1 MSWLGLGSGHCRAS
15 IFARDQLMPD
25 LLTLAAYV
33 VVVLGLFIVPGP
45 AVLLVLGR
53 AISGG
58 RRVGVATGV
67 GIATGDLVHTLMAA
81 VGLSA
86 ILMTSALA
94 FEIVKYVGVAYLCYL
109 GIRAIRETPQ
119 AADIPDV
126 GRTTAARA
134 YREAVLTEIL
144 NPKTALFF
152 LSFLPQFVDPA
163 KGTVWL
169 QLAVLGGIFVVMS
182 AAFTTLLA
190 FGAGSIARWL
200 QNRPAV
206 ARLQGKIVGGIYLAL
221 GLRLALQEK

>member
-1 MSWLGLGSGHCRAS
+1 
-15 IFARDQLMPD
+15 MPD
-25 LLTLAAYV
+25 LMTLAAFLL
-33 VVVLGLFIVPGP
+33 VVLGLFIVPGP

-53 AISGG
+53 SISGG
-58 RRVGVATGV
+58 RHVGMATGL
-67 GIATGDLVHTLMAA
+67 GIATGDLVHTFMAA

-94 FEIVKYVGVAYLCYL
+94 FEIVKYAGVAYLCYL
-109 GIRAIRETPQ
+109 GIRAILEKPRS
-119 AADIPDV
+119 ADIPDV
-126 GRTTAARA
+126 AETTAIRA

-163 KGTVWL
+163 KGAVWL
-169 QLAVLGGIFVVMS
+169 QLVVLGGIFVVMS
-182 AAFTTLLA
+182 GAFTTLLA

-200 QNRPAV
+200 QDRPAV

-221 GLRLALQEK
+221 GARLTLQER